1 MDKGCAK
8 THVELGLGT
17 TEKADTM
24 DMDAGGK
31 LLISYLGMIIS
42 YVV

>member
-17 TEKADTM
+17 TRKADT
-24 DMDAGGK
+24 MDAGGK
-31 LLISYLGMIIS
+31 LLISYLGMMIS